1 MKNMNKYA
9 QSCALA
15 LGRFS
20 FQCAGVLS
28 KFPLSFG
35 GDFIPCLRWM
45 IPCYGNFQLLEPSCT
60 QGTAVKEATDK
71 AWGPGLCP
79 KAPNNTHC
87 FGMHDEGWPEIV
99 PQMRAQLKLDSS
111 LFLHALHD
119 FTRLLEATEPR
130 SEGLLVCESI
140 VGCHSDHMRRQNSS
154 AWQVQSACPHCE
166 LARHV
171 LLLVIV

>member
-1 MKNMNKYA
+1 
-9 QSCALA
+9 
-15 LGRFS
+15 
-20 FQCAGVLS
+20 
-28 KFPLSFG
+28 
-35 GDFIPCLRWM
+35 
-45 IPCYGNFQLLEPSCT
+45 
-60 QGTAVKEATDK
+60 
-71 AWGPGLCP
+71 
-79 KAPNNTHC
+79 
-87 FGMHDEGWPEIV
+87 MHGEGWPEIV

-154 AWQVQSACPHCE
+154 AWQDQSACPHCE